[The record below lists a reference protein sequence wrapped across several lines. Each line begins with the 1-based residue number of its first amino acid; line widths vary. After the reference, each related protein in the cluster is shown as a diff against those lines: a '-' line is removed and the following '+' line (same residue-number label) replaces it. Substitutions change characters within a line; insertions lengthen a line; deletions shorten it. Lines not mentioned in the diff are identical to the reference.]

1 MATSASIKLNES
13 LNRLFDGIYTARG
26 GFSNEYFFY
35 NSSSSKML
43 VCKKGTNIEIPIC
56 CFSESILYL
65 TRLGNNIEV
74 SIPLRHNISEG
85 RRTYKTAHMLFYNLI
100 TNPSTDS
107 ILRRVIAPH
116 NEVYYGSNGLLL
128 DADKNPLLLTAV
140 KVEGNSSNFM
150 NLTEVI
156 LYVSPKVFNGTG
168 ILHKYIRDKVIPH
181 LTSLGVYVYLG
192 YNLPRSVTNNIG
204 GDSSKVKPKIIISDS
219 IDNFFTSPFEVK
231 DCEEASD
238 IMLNNFEDFFK
249 FLKDV

>member
-13 LNRLFDGIYTARG
+13 LNRLFDGSFNRDR
-26 GFSNEYFFY
+26 GFSNENFFY
-35 NSSSSKML
+35 NSGSNKVL
-43 VCKKGTNIEIPIC
+43 VCKKGTNVEIPIC

-74 SIPLRHNISEG
+74 SIPLLHNIHEG
-85 RRTYKTAHMLFYNLI
+85 RRVYKTAHMLFYNLI
-100 TNPSTDS
+100 TYPSTNS
-107 ILRRVIAPH
+107 ILKRVVTPH
-116 NEVYYGSNGLLL
+116 NEVYYGSSGLLL

-150 NLTEVI
+150 NLTEAI
-156 LYVSPKVFNGTG
+156 LYISPKVFNGTG

-181 LTSLGVYVYLG
+181 LTSLGVYAHLG
-192 YNLPRSVTNNIG
+192 YDLPRSVTNNIG
-204 GDSSKVKPKIIISDS
+204 GNLSKVKPKIIISDS